1 MMTVPLGDMLLKILP
16 ELGLLVLAAVLLT
29 LDLLWRSRRCRYLGW
44 IAAGGGAAVILL
56 SLLFARPGPE
66 PLLLWG
72 GMMRLDSTGFVFRML
87 FVTGMAI
94 TALFATENEGI
105 CEHGEFFT
113 LLVISTLGMTLMASA
128 VDLTMI
134 YLAFETASIPLYALA
149 GFLIRDKKS
158 VESGVKYLL
167 FGAMTSAVMLYGFSL
182 LYGFTGSTNLHE
194 IGMQMSAGT
203 LPMGLG
209 VLTAL
214 LVAVGFAFKV
224 SAAPLHFWAPDV
236 YEGAPT
242 SVAGFL
248 STASKAAGF
257 AVLLRIMLVVYPALS
272 GLWTALIAALA
283 VASMVV
289 GNLQALN
296 QKNIKR
302 LLAYSS
308 IAQAGTI
315 LIGAAA
321 QSDFGVTATMYYLM
335 AYLVTNLA
343 AFGVVMVVGRAV
355 GSDEISAYAGLS
367 RRSPGIALILLA
379 VLLSLG
385 GIPPF
390 AGFIGKL
397 LVFGAAVEANM
408 AWLAVVGVINSIA
421 ALYYYL
427 RVLKVVY
434 LDRAENETHPL
445 AMTPA
450 WKAALVGCAVLVVVL
465 GVLVS
470 PFYTWASQ
478 AAASLLVY

>member
-1 MMTVPLGDMLLKILP
+1 MT
-16 ELGLLVLAAVLLT
+16 
-29 LDLLWRSRRCRYLGW
+29 
-44 IAAGGGAAVILL
+44 
-56 SLLFARPGPE
+56 F
-66 PLLLWG
+66 
-72 GMMRLDSTGFVFRML
+72 
-87 FVTGMAI
+87 
-94 TALFATENEGI
+94 
-105 CEHGEFFT
+105 
-113 LLVISTLGMTLMASA
+113 MASA
-128 VDLTMI
+128 VDLI
-134 YLAFETASIPLYALA
+134 LVYLAFETASIPLYALA
-149 GFLIRDKKS
+149 GFLIRDQKS

-167 FGAMTSAVMLYGFSL
+167 YGAMTSAVMLYGFSL

-194 IGMQMSAGT
+194 IGTQLSAGR

-209 VLTAL
+209 VLTAM

-257 AVLLRIMLVVYPALS
+257 AVLLRVLLVVYPALS
-272 GLWTALIAALA
+272 SLWTGLIAALA

-367 RRSPGIALILLA
+367 RRSPGTALILLA

-408 AWLAVVGVINSIA
+408 AWLAVVGVVNSVA

-434 LDRAENETHPL
+434 LDRAENETQPL
-445 AMTPA
+445 NMTSA
-450 WKAALVGCAVLVVVL
+450 WKAALVGCVVLVVVL

-478 AAASLLVY
+478 AAASLIVY

>member
-44 IAAGGGAAVILL
+44 IAAGGGAVVILL

-72 GMMRLDSTGFVFRML
+72 GMMRMDSTGFVFRML

-128 VDLTMI
+128 VDLIMI

-194 IGMQMSAGT
+194 IGMQMSAGQ
-203 LPMGLG
+203 LPAGLG

-242 SVAGFL
+242 PVTGCL

-257 AVLLRIMLVVYPALS
+257 AVLLCIMLVVYPALS

-296 QKNIKR
+296 QQNIKR

-367 RRSPGIALILLA
+367 RRSPGMALILLA

-434 LDRAENETHPL
+434 LDRAENETQPL
-445 AMTPA
+445 NLTTA

>member
-44 IAAGGGAAVILL
+44 IAAGGGAVVILL

-128 VDLTMI
+128 VDLIMI

-194 IGMQMSAGT
+194 IGMQLSAGT

-214 LVAVGFAFKV
+214 DRK
-224 SAAPLHFWAPDV
+224 
-236 YEGAPT
+236 
-242 SVAGFL
+242 SV
-248 STASKAAGF
+248 
-257 AVLLRIMLVVYPALS
+257 V
-272 GLWTALIAALA
+272 
-283 VASMVV
+283 
-289 GNLQALN
+289 
-296 QKNIKR
+296 
-302 LLAYSS
+302 
-308 IAQAGTI
+308 
-315 LIGAAA
+315 
-321 QSDFGVTATMYYLM
+321 
-335 AYLVTNLA
+335 
-343 AFGVVMVVGRAV
+343 
-355 GSDEISAYAGLS
+355 
-367 RRSPGIALILLA
+367 
-379 VLLSLG
+379 
-385 GIPPF
+385 
-390 AGFIGKL
+390 
-397 LVFGAAVEANM
+397 
-408 AWLAVVGVINSIA
+408 
-421 ALYYYL
+421 
-427 RVLKVVY
+427 
-434 LDRAENETHPL
+434 
-445 AMTPA
+445 
-450 WKAALVGCAVLVVVL
+450 
-465 GVLVS
+465 
-470 PFYTWASQ
+470 
-478 AAASLLVY
+478 

>member
-128 VDLTMI
+128 VDLIMI
-134 YLAFETASIPLYALA
+134 YLAFESASIPLYALA

-355 GSDEISAYAGLS
+355 GSDEIRAYAGLS
-367 RRSPGIALILLA
+367 RRSPGTALILLA

>member
-29 LDLLWRSRRCRYLGW
+29 LDLLWRSRRCRFLGW
-44 IAAGGGAAVILL
+44 IAAGGGAVVILL

-128 VDLTMI
+128 VDLIMI

-182 LYGFTGSTNLHE
+182 LYGFTGSTNLFE
-194 IGMQMSAGT
+194 IGAQLSAGQ
-203 LPMGLG
+203 LPAGLA

-214 LVAVGFAFKV
+214 LVTVGFAFKV

-257 AVLLRIMLVVYPALS
+257 AVLLRVLLVVYPALS
-272 GLWTALIAALA
+272 SLWTGLIAALA

-367 RRSPGIALILLA
+367 RRSPGTALILLA

-408 AWLAVVGVINSIA
+408 AWLAVVGVVNSVA

-434 LDRAENETHPL
+434 LDRAENETQPL
-445 AMTPA
+445 NMTSA
-450 WKAALVGCAVLVVVL
+450 WKAALVGCVVLVVVL

-478 AAASLLVY
+478 AAASLIVY

>member
-44 IAAGGGAAVILL
+44 IAAGGGAVVILL

-128 VDLTMI
+128 VDLIMI

-182 LYGFTGSTNLHE
+182 LYGFTGSTNLYE
-194 IGMQMSAGT
+194 IGMQMSAGQ
-203 LPMGLG
+203 LPAGLG

-272 GLWTALIAALA
+272 SLWTALIAALA

-367 RRSPGIALILLA
+367 RRSPGMALILLA

-434 LDRAENETHPL
+434 LDRAENETQPL
-445 AMTPA
+445 NLTPA

-478 AAASLLVY
+478 AAASLIVY

>member
-44 IAAGGGAAVILL
+44 IAAGGGAVVILL

-72 GMMRLDSTGFVFRML
+72 GMMRMDSTGFVFRML

-128 VDLTMI
+128 VDLIMI

-194 IGMQMSAGT
+194 IGMQMSAGQ
-203 LPMGLG
+203 LPAGLG

-242 SVAGFL
+242 SVAGCL

-367 RRSPGIALILLA
+367 RRSPGMALILLA

-434 LDRAENETHPL
+434 LDRAENETQPL
-445 AMTPA
+445 NLTPA

-478 AAASLLVY
+478 AAASLIVY